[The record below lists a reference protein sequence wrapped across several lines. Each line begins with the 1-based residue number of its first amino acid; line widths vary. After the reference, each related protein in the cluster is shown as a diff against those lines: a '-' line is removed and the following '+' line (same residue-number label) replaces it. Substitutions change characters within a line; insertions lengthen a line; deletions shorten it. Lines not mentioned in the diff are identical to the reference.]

1 MMNNFS
7 VSLFHEHGHK
17 ISKEIEHVKRV
28 WVNQKKVR
36 WILSVSLFQT
46 LKQTHCL
53 FCSWFVRHGS
63 FGLLHAG
70 KTACIAWPS
79 DGGSSKLRP
88 LLSNMENASL
98 LLFFRRLRCR
108 TLLLIFSFFILS
120 FSSVLFL
127 FCSYLTF
134 SVHEFCLDVLLNM
147 SLSISL
153 SYFILSN
160 LIFLICHF
168 INLINVGSTSL
179 VTLPHILCMSPH
191 ITHVMSVPIGPCC
204 APPSLTLSA
213 ALGPGRG

>member
-1 MMNNFS
+1 MDKKNTCQTC
-7 VSLFHEHGHK
+7 
-17 ISKEIEHVKRV
+17 V
-28 WVNQKKVR
+28 WVNQNKAR

-88 LLSNMENASL
+88 LVSNMENASL
-98 LLFFRRLRCR
+98 LLFFSRLRCR

-134 SVHEFCLDVLLNM
+134 SVHEFCLDVLWTCFYQFPYP
-147 SLSISL
+147 ISFCHIW
-153 SYFILSN
+153 SSWFVIL
-160 LIFLICHF
+160 L
-168 INLINVGSTSL
+168 TSL
-179 VTLPHILCMSPH
+179 MLDPPHWSHYP
-191 ITHVMSVPIGPCC
+191 TSC
-204 APPSLTLSA
+204 ACRPT
-213 ALGPGRG
+213 